1 MIYRSW
7 RQAALLGRAY
17 MPHGS
22 SGGVTTTTAHSA
34 AAAARNIDNNK
45 VFVMRRRHLHEDSSS
60 SSTRGGNY
68 VSFSVSN
75 SHSVDPRF
83 GMDMTH
89 APGYQLA
96 AEDEPP
102 LKGDQKVVE
111 FAVRHSRLSAMDICQ
126 GAGDGYLWIGNVLY
140 PSGMAPENELNYL
153 RELYHD
159 EEDEDEVMLFNS
171 DDLEDD
177 NDDDDDDNG
186 DNDSGENNSP
196 NEDQNDDTAIKSS
209 ASSASCIN
217 KTLQYEQ
224 LQQQLQLFH
233 QVQQQQREQQQ
244 QQVKHQYFAKR
255 RYTGGQAKRI
265 RKEREQNAI
274 NRARKVPPP
283 RPIRKPHNDI
293 PPELK

>member
-1 MIYRSW
+1 
-7 RQAALLGRAY
+7 
-17 MPHGS
+17 MPHG
-22 SGGVTTTTAHSA
+22 SGGVTTTAAHS

-60 SSTRGGNY
+60 SSSRGGNY

-140 PSGMAPENELNYL
+140 PSGMAPENEVNYL
-153 RELYHD
+153 RELYND
-159 EEDEDEVMLFNS
+159 EEDEDGVMLFNS

-177 NDDDDDDNG
+177 NDDDDDDN
-186 DNDSGENNSP
+186 DSGENNSP
-196 NEDQNDDTAIKSS
+196 NDDQNDDQNDDTAIESS
-209 ASSASCIN
+209 SSSSCIN
-217 KTLQYEQ
+217 KTQQYEQ
-224 LQQQLQLFH
+224 LQQQLQLLH
-233 QVQQQQREQQQ
+233 QVQRQREQQQ
-244 QQVKHQYFAKR
+244 QQQQQVKYQYFAKR

-274 NRARKVPPP
+274 NRAKKVPPP